1 MLILSF
7 NLYNGLNTPVHIFC
21 RDLDDIHNILQVDDG
36 IYIYAIHFV
45 LCLFAICCC
54 AFLSCNST
62 GKRYLPQP
70 MHSVI
75 QKSYVSDP
83 FTIVLPE
90 NVKQCIG
97 DGNTTY
103 FGEKW
108 AFFDIWKLD
117 IWNTCKLCLAFVG
130 GWSTCLN
137 MQIVVCVI
145 LGMVLKG
152 YIL

>member
-7 NLYNGLNTPVHIFC
+7 NLYNGLNTPVHIF
-21 RDLDDIHNILQVDDG
+21 VG
-36 IYIYAIHFV
+36 IWMISTIFYKLMMEYYAIHFV

-103 FGEKW
+103 FGEKMSFLW
-108 AFFDIWKLD
+108 HMKAWH
-117 IWNTCKLCLAFVG
+117 TCKLCLAFVG

-152 YIL
+152 WNI